1 VVHRHAGLASF
12 LHHYTV
18 LVRREWLAATRNPA
32 DAAGRLVTI
41 TGVAL
46 LSGLAFYSLSSS
58 GDSFQM
64 RLNSM
69 SWELFALATL

>member
-1 VVHRHAGLASF
+1 MVHRHAGLASF